1 MKRHQYNSISANTL
15 FHFTNSRE
23 QLLNILNV
31 QFQPHYCIE
40 DFRAFYPNLPTPIEI
55 AIAMICFCDIPLANA
70 KRHIDTYGSFG
81 IGLSKEWGMKYGIS
95 PVLYTFPNAT
105 LGKFLGRILDFV
117 EKSTSHNYE
126 KLKDIR
132 HISQDIFCHFKP
144 YEGYLWR
151 NGSYKDE
158 LIRFYDERE
167 WRFVPEAL
175 RFQIPN
181 IISKKECLND
191 NLRQKLHADLADC
204 FRLEFEVGDIK
215 YLIVENEDHVV
226 PLLDSIREMNTRFN
240 EQAVNLLATRIIRV
254 DQLNEDI

>member
-1 MKRHQYNSISANTL
+1 MK
-15 FHFTNSRE
+15 
-23 QLLNILNV
+23 
-31 QFQPHYCIE
+31 
-40 DFRAFYPNLPTPIEI
+40 
-55 AIAMICFCDIPLANA
+55 
-70 KRHIDTYGSFG
+70 G
-81 IGLSKEWGMKYGIS
+81 
-95 PVLYTFPNAT
+95 
-105 LGKFLGRILDFV
+105 
-117 EKSTSHNYE
+117 TSHNYE

-175 RFQIPN
+175 RFQMPN

-204 FRLEFEVGDIK
+204 FRLEFGVGDIK
-215 YLIVENEDHVV
+215 YLIVENEDQVV
-226 PLLDSIREMNTRFN
+226 PLLNSIREMKSRYD